1 MKLSSI
7 VPSEMSN
14 KELKSICGSL
24 QVAKNWGF
32 SKSRVDLAN
41 GQQYDVDVKDLCDY
55 QEAYQTECGGITI

>member
-14 KELKSICGSL
+14 KELKSICASL
-24 QVAKNWGF
+24 QIAKNWKF

-41 GQQYDVDVKDLCDY
+41 GQQYDVEVKDLQDY
-55 QEAYQTECGGITI
+55 QEAFQTECGALTL